1 MADGATPRLEHE
13 FAALFLFSGIG
24 AGALGFLDVQVE
36 LSGRRGRFRSLGG
49 VDLDAVACKDF
60 ERLTHSPALV
70 ADIATMTPDE
80 LRAFAGERAP
90 DVVFMSPPCK
100 AFSGLMSPKKAATPK
115 YVEMSRLAVDGVRL
129 TLDAWGTDGPKL
141 ILFENVPRIATRGA
155 KLLAEIRRLLRS
167 RGYVTHEGAHNC
179 GKIGNLAQ
187 SRQRFLLV
195 ARHSVKVPVFL
206 YQPPEHPLRP
216 CGDVLS
222 TLALPGHADAGKL
235 HRMPKI
241 SVRTWA
247 RLAAIRPGKDW
258 RDLAAV
264 DGEARPAWTRYSIG
278 AWHEPSN
285 AVAGSGTNGAWGVG
299 DVRVEGPWRAGAL
312 GVVEMEKPFGT
323 ITGREG
329 PSNGAFSLADVRV
342 GTTRYAMNWKLL
354 AWERPA
360 VTITGTTDLQAGAP
374 SIADVRL
381 DAENPNRH
389 ASKYFITSWLAPAR
403 TITGTDQRV
412 NSGAPCVADL
422 RVERAFRG
430 SYGVFGFEVAA
441 PTITSSEGPST
452 GRFSVAD
459 LRLRAEA
466 NPRCYEVLDPSQ
478 PAGTITGN
486 AAPGGGPS
494 SLADLRLDCEPWR
507 NSGVLGVLSFRQH
520 APTVTASLDLWAG
533 WAAVAD
539 PRATATVAHLCD
551 APACDAEELVA
562 VTARA
567 PRARHLRRRPWRQRG
582 LWLASDPRVPSNPPL
597 VVRWLQRE
605 LDDAP
610 PFLPVLAGRGD
621 GSWHRPLTLL
631 ERAVL
636 QGLPARFDGAP
647 LALSGTLSQISEH
660 IGNAVPVGAAR
671 AIAGEM
677 LRTLTLAASG
687 SFMLSSAAGVWVKRR
702 RDGSYPLYVDE
713 ALRAVPKRIQRKA
726 KRAVARVPAATLIE
740 EARA

>member
-1 MADGATPRLEHE
+1 VADGTFPRLDTE
-13 FAALFLFSGIG
+13 FTALFLFSGIG

-49 VDLDAVACKDF
+49 VDLDPVACKDF
-60 ERLTHSPALV
+60 ERLTRSPAKV
-70 ADIATMTPDE
+70 ADLATMTPAE

-90 DVVFMSPPCK
+90 DVVFMSAPCK

-115 YVEMSRLAVDGVRL
+115 YVAMARLAVDGVRL
-129 TLDAWGTDGPKL
+129 TLDTWGNDGPKL

-155 KLLAEIRRLLRS
+155 RLLGEIRRMLQAH
-167 RGYVTHEGAHNC
+167 GYVTHEGAHNC

-195 ARHSVKVPVFL
+195 ARHAVKVPVFL

-222 TLALPGHADAGKL
+222 TLALPGDVGAGRL
-235 HRMPKI
+235 HRMPEI

-258 RDLAAV
+258 RDLATF
-264 DGEARPAWTRYSIG
+264 DGAERPAWTRYSVG
-278 AWHEPSN
+278 AWSAPSR

-299 DVRVEGPWRAGAL
+299 DVRVEGPWRSGAL
-312 GVVEMEKPFGT
+312 GVVEMQRPFGT
-323 ITGREG
+323 ITGRES

-342 GTTRYAMNWKLL
+342 TTARYAMNWKLL

-360 VTITGTTDLQAGAP
+360 LTITGTTDLQAGAP
-374 SIADVRL
+374 SIADVRFCL
-381 DAENPNRH
+381 GSA
-389 ASKYFITSWLAPAR
+389 AR
-403 TITGTDQRV
+403 TNVCSLASWSTPTRTVTGASRPA
-412 NSGAPCVADL
+412 G
-422 RVERAFRG
+422 G
-430 SYGVFGFEVAA
+430 SL
-441 PTITSSEGPST
+441 
-452 GRFSVAD
+452 SVAD
-459 LRLRAEA
+459 LRLRADA
-466 NPRCYEVLDPSQ
+466 NPRCYEVLDPSR

-539 PRATATVAHLCD
+539 PRATAPYAEVGD
-551 APACDAEELVA
+551 AAAGDVGEFVA
-562 VTARA
+562 VTPRA
-567 PRARHLRRRPWRQRG
+567 PRARRHGRRPWRERG

-597 VVRWLQRE
+597 VVRWLQRD

-647 LALSGTLSQISEH
+647 LTLSGTLSQISEH
-660 IGNAVPVGAAR
+660 IGNAVPVGASR

-687 SFMLSSAAGVWVKRR
+687 SFMLSAAGGVWVKRR
-702 RDGSYPLYVDE
+702 RNGSFPLYVDE
-713 ALRAVPKRIQRKA
+713 ALRAAPKKVRQRA
-726 KRAVARVPAATLIE
+726 KRVLARVPAAELVA
-740 EARA
+740 EARVS